1 MKTILT
7 TIATLICLT
16 SAMAGHR
23 IDAAVWRDV
32 QTYDV
37 LTLLK
42 QEASLVGKIVAV
54 RFHYRSAK
62 LHHLRP
68 KWYEA
73 SIWQHDPKAK
83 GGFSAQRVVVA
94 KIDFRAF
101 ESITSDSKSMADV
114 TVYGRIEKDPD
125 NNETQMHLIGRKVT
139 LDAAGNATV
148 DW

>member
-1 MKTILT
+1 
-7 TIATLICLT
+7 
-16 SAMAGHR
+16 MAGHR

-37 LTLLK
+37 LPLLK

-62 LHHLRP
+62 LYHLRP

-83 GGFSAQRVVVA
+83 GGFSAQRVVVE

-101 ESITSDSKSMADV
+101 ESITSDFKSMANV

-125 NNETQMHLIGRKVT
+125 NNETQMRLIGRKVT
-139 LDAAGNATV
+139 LDGAGNATV